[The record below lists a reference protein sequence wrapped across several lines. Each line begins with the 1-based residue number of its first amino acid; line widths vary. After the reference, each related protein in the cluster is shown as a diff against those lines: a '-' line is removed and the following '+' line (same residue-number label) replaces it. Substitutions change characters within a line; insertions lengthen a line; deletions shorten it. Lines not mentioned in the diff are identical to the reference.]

1 MVLLTVV
8 VSATEVKYCCAL
20 APLRRQLL
28 ARRGAVPSF
37 IGSAQA
43 SALWRVAS
51 TAQYQ
56 EAGLCAACFA
66 ARTGQGFSL
75 ISLLCR
81 MQAAQQHFSAR
92 KESLLTS
99 ALVQKARVAAEA
111 SLKGVGE
118 PPAAPCSAALC
129 GRVPPW
135 SNNYPQQP
143 LDVVTAITLRL
154 SVVVDHTGRALRTKA
169 LPLPATFRLYSE
181 FGGYQKAASPRAQAL
196 GPCASVWRAPPCNGV
211 STLSTQH

>member
-1 MVLLTVV
+1 ML
-8 VSATEVKYCCAL
+8 CGAL
-20 APLRRQLL
+20 PLRHSPKRRASLRL
-28 ARRGAVPSF
+28 ALRCAGLSCFLWSPCFAGYKQRN
-37 IGSAQA
+37 
-43 SALWRVAS
+43 SALV
-51 TAQYQ
+51 Q
-56 EAGLCAACFA
+56 
-66 ARTGQGFSL
+66 
-75 ISLLCR
+75 
-81 MQAAQQHFSAR
+81 R
-92 KESLLTS
+92 KDPLLTS

>member
-118 PPAAPCSAALC
+118 PPAAPCSAA
-129 GRVPPW
+129 
-135 SNNYPQQP
+135 
-143 LDVVTAITLRL
+143 
-154 SVVVDHTGRALRTKA
+154 H
-169 LPLPATFRLYSE
+169 F
-181 FGGYQKAASPRAQAL
+181 
-196 GPCASVWRAPPCNGV
+196 
-211 STLSTQH
+211 